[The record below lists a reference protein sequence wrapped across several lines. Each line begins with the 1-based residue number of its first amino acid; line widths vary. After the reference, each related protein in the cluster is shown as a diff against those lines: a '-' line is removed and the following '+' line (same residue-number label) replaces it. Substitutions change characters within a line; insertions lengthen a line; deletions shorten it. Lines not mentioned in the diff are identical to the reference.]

1 MPMNRVS
8 GQSKEPAILRTGT
21 GNTECE
27 LCIAYKHCIV
37 PEIRTCPPPP
47 KSMVCIHLLEPP
59 GQNTTDFMTNRNFL
73 LPAQEPR
80 SPRRGAV
87 MVEATCSSYAHRPFL
102 YAHTQTQGWGRARW
116 ERVSM
121 FPLRRHQRQKIK
133 APPLPPRLTF
143 LIC

>member
-8 GQSKEPAILRTGT
+8 GQSKEPVILRTGT

-27 LCIAYKHCIV
+27 PQGLHSTRNQDIPA
-37 PEIRTCPPPP
+37 PP